1 MVAEMIIIAGPCSIE
16 SEDLTYSIAAELM
29 QISERL
35 KVEIIFKASYD
46 KANRLSG
53 DSYRSIGLEKSL
65 EVFSTIKTDFGMRI
79 TTDVHD
85 VREVEMIADSVDIIQ
100 IPAFLCRQ
108 TDLVVESAR
117 TGKTVNIKKGQFL
130 SPWNMHS
137 IHKKIQS
144 FEGNVWFTERG
155 TTFGYGDLVV
165 DMRSLE
171 WMRGSGAKIIFDATH
186 SVQKP
191 GTQGDSSGGTRELVP
206 LLARAAVAAG
216 IDGLFFEVHPRP
228 EVALS
233 DGPNMIPLDSFEEIL
248 ANLLEL
254 NRFVNSQTYPR
265 I

>member
-1 MVAEMIIIAGPCSIE
+1 MIVIAGPCSIE
-16 SEDLTYSIAAELM
+16 SEDLTYSIAAELK

-35 KVEIIFKASYD
+35 QVEVIFKASYD

-53 DSYRSIGLEKSL
+53 DSYRSIGLEKSI
-65 EVFSTIKTDFGMRI
+65 EIFNSIKSDFGMRI
-79 TTDVHD
+79 TTDVHE
-85 VREVEMIADSVDIIQ
+85 VREVEMITNFVDVIQ

-108 TDLVVESAR
+108 TDLLVEAAR
-117 TGKTVNIKKGQFL
+117 TGKTVNVKKGQFL

-137 IHKKIQS
+137 IHKKIEK
-144 FEGNVWFTERG
+144 FEGDVWFTERG

-171 WMRGSGAKIIFDATH
+171 WMKGSGAKIIFDATH

-191 GTQGDSSGGTRELVP
+191 GGQGDSSGGTRELVP
-206 LLARAAVAAG
+206 LLARAAVAVG

-233 DGPNMIPLDSFEEIL
+233 DGPNMIPLDRFEKIL
-248 ANLLEL
+248 ENLLEL
-254 NRFVNSQTYPR
+254 HQYVKSQTYPSL
-265 I
+265 

>member
-1 MVAEMIIIAGPCSIE
+1 MIVIAGPCSIE
-16 SEDLTYSIAAELM
+16 SEDLTYSIAAELK
-29 QISERL
+29 QISQRL
-35 KVEIIFKASYD
+35 QVEVIFKASYD
-46 KANRLSG
+46 KANRLSVC
-53 DSYRSIGLEKSL
+53 SYRSIGLEKSM
-65 EVFSTIKTDFGMRI
+65 EVFNTIKNDFGMRI

-85 VREVEMIADSVDIIQ
+85 VSEVELIANFVDVIQ

-108 TDLVVESAR
+108 TDLVIEAAK

-137 IHKKIQS
+137 IHKKIEK
-144 FEGNVWFTERG
+144 FEGDVWFTERG

-171 WMRGSGAKIIFDATH
+171 WMKGSGAKIIFDATH

-191 GTQGDSSGGTRELVP
+191 GAQGDSSGGTRELVP

-216 IDGLFFEVHPRP
+216 IDGLFFEVHPKP

-233 DGPNMIPLDSFEEIL
+233 DGPNMIPLDRFEKIL
-248 ANLLEL
+248 ENLLEL
-254 NRFVNSQTYPR
+254 NRFVDSQTYLPL
-265 I
+265 